1 LCINDIGSVCCG
13 NVKLQLYADDAKIY
27 SSINIDGISV
37 SLQQSLD
44 NLSSWANNWQ
54 LAINISK
61 CAVLSVSSRSTS
73 SIHTY
78 YINGIAVSH
87 RNSYNDLGITLCQ
100 NLLFTEH
107 ISSIVSKVRQRISI
121 LLEAFTS
128 RNCGTIRRAF
138 IAYVRPVLEYNSI
151 IWNPCAKYLID
162 LTESVQRNFSKR
174 IPSLSSD
181 LCQKNCCVKSGNVG
195 IKKVALR
202 LDFLLQGFQ

>member
-1 LCINDIGSVCCG
+1 MESVVKDQLVQYLVFKGLISKHQHAFIKNHSMATNVLESINDWLVGLKAPSRTDVVYIDFSKAFDSIIVAKLIAKLMFLLYINDIGSVCCG

-44 NLSSWANNWQ
+44 NLSSWANDWQ

-87 RNSYNDLGITLCQ
+87 HNSYNDLGITLCQ
-100 NLLFTEH
+100 NLSFTEH
-107 ISSIVSKVRQRISI
+107 ISTLYQRRGS
-121 LLEAFTS
+121 A
-128 RNCGTIRRAF
+128 
-138 IAYVRPVLEYNSI
+138 
-151 IWNPCAKYLID
+151 
-162 LTESVQRNFSKR
+162 
-174 IPSLSSD
+174 
-181 LCQKNCCVKSGNVG
+181 
-195 IKKVALR
+195 
-202 LDFLLQGFQ
+202 